1 MYEDKTPEAIKAA
14 ILAAIRQ
21 SQGLSAMAGGFADGV
36 AGPVAEQLSEAY
48 RALEGVTSMLFVDES
63 SGGYIDLVGG
73 QYYNITRREGT
84 RAYCDISFS
93 GTPGLVIPKG
103 TAFLTAGGLSYALM
117 AAVALGPEGT
127 GRGRLEAAEAGS
139 AYNVEA
145 GAIDRMY
152 VNLTGLTDYHSEA
165 AAGGTDA
172 ESDAALLARVRERV
186 QRPPTSGNGYQYRQ
200 WAMEVAGVG
209 SAKVVE
215 LPGGPGTVGVTL
227 VDSND
232 RAPSEEIV
240 EAVTAHIEEE
250 RPIGAA
256 VTVTAAGERE
266 VTVAAQVSLTGG
278 AGAGAVQDAFRA
290 ALAGY
295 LHTLIE
301 GKYGAVYYKPAD
313 DQPYTLL
320 YNRVLA
326 LLLNVEGGSHEELE
340 RCFSLTRM
348 VLEALEKRGFSCSFL
363 TNAATAGAI
372 GQWNQVSDG
381 LGSGH
386 TRTILEGLGRATYD
400 VREPFSSLVNRAV
413 RGARDGQA
421 HILITPAPLQRSD
434 AFLAPLF
441 QQSQGRLFIINARED
456 GMGSQEV
463 SG

>member
-1 MYEDKTPEAIKAA
+1 MYEDKTPEAIKAE

-172 ESDAALLARVRERV
+172 ESDAALLARVREKVPGITLR
-186 QRPPTSGNGYQYRQ
+186 TSLI
-200 WAMEVAGVG
+200 AGF
-209 SAKVVE
+209 
-215 LPGGPGTVGVTL
+215 PGETKENFEHLCEFVKKSEFERLGCFAYSQEDGT
-227 VDSND
+227 
-232 RAPSEEIV
+232 P
-240 EAVTAHIEEE
+240 
-250 RPIGAA
+250 
-256 VTVTAAGERE
+256 AGERE
-266 VTVAAQVSLTGG
+266 DQVDEQLRTDRAELVMAEQMTIMARQNAAKVGSSILCVVEGFDRYGECFFGRSEADAPDIDGKVFFSCKNKLAVGQFVTVKVEDVMDL
-278 AGAGAVQDAFRA
+278 D
-290 ALAGY
+290 
-295 LHTLIE
+295 LIGVVTDE
-301 GKYGAVYYKPAD
+301 HP
-313 DQPYTLL
+313 
-320 YNRVLA
+320 
-326 LLLNVEGGSHEELE
+326 E
-340 RCFSLTRM
+340 
-348 VLEALEKRGFSCSFL
+348 
-363 TNAATAGAI
+363 
-372 GQWNQVSDG
+372 
-381 LGSGH
+381 
-386 TRTILEGLGRATYD
+386 
-400 VREPFSSLVNRAV
+400 
-413 RGARDGQA
+413 
-421 HILITPAPLQRSD
+421 
-434 AFLAPLF
+434 
-441 QQSQGRLFIINARED
+441 
-456 GMGSQEV
+456 
-463 SG
+463 

>member
-1 MYEDKTPEAIKAA
+1 MYEDKTPEAIKAE

-209 SAKVVE
+209 RRQ
-215 LPGGPGTVGVTL
+215 GG
-227 VDSND
+227 
-232 RAPSEEIV
+232 
-240 EAVTAHIEEE
+240 
-250 RPIGAA
+250 GAA
-256 VTVTAAGERE
+256 RRTGDGGRHAGGQQRPG
-266 VTVAAQVSLTGG
+266 ALGGDCGGRDSPHRGG
-278 AGAGAVQDAFRA
+278 AAHR
-290 ALAGY
+290 
-295 LHTLIE
+295 
-301 GKYGAVYYKPAD
+301 
-313 DQPYTLL
+313 
-320 YNRVLA
+320 R
-326 LLLNVEGGSHEELE
+326 GG
-340 RCFSLTRM
+340 
-348 VLEALEKRGFSCSFL
+348 
-363 TNAATAGAI
+363 
-372 GQWNQVSDG
+372 DG
-381 LGSGH
+381 DGGRGSG
-386 TRTILEGLGRATYD
+386 R
-400 VREPFSSLVNRAV
+400 
-413 RGARDGQA
+413 
-421 HILITPAPLQRSD
+421 
-434 AFLAPLF
+434 
-441 QQSQGRLFIINARED
+441 
-456 GMGSQEV
+456 
-463 SG
+463 

>member
-1 MYEDKTPEAIKAA
+1 MSGCLFCKIAEGQIPSNKVYEDEVC
-14 ILAAIRQ
+14 
-21 SQGLSAMAGGFADGV
+21 FAFYD
-36 AGPVAEQLSEAY
+36 
-48 RALEGVTSMLFVDES
+48 
-63 SGGYIDLVGG
+63 IDP
-73 QYYNITRREGT
+73 QAPTH
-84 RAYCDISFS
+84 F
-93 GTPGLVIPKG
+93 LVIPKQH
-103 TAFLTAGGLSYALM
+103 
-117 AAVALGPEGT
+117 
-127 GRGRLEAAEAGS
+127 
-139 AYNVEA
+139 
-145 GAIDRMY
+145 ID
-152 VNLTGLTDYHSEA
+152 SA
-165 AAGGTDA
+165 AALT

-326 LLLNVEGGSHEELE
+326 LLLTIEGVQTFSTLTINDGTADVSIPAGSVPKL
-340 RCFSLTRM
+340 
-348 VLEALEKRGFSCSFL
+348 K
-363 TNAATAGAI
+363 
-372 GQWNQVSDG
+372 
-381 LGSGH
+381 
-386 TRTILEGLGRATYD
+386 
-400 VREPFSSLVNRAV
+400 
-413 RGARDGQA
+413 
-421 HILITPAPLQRSD
+421 
-434 AFLAPLF
+434 
-441 QQSQGRLFIINARED
+441 
-456 GMGSQEV
+456 EV
-463 SG
+463 HVT

>member
-1 MYEDKTPEAIKAA
+1 MYEDKTPEAIKAE

-36 AGPVAEQLSEAY
+36 AGPVSEQLSEAY
-48 RALEGVTSMLFVDES
+48 RTLEGVPSMLFSDAS

-73 QYYNITRREGT
+73 QYYNIVRREGT
-84 RAYCDISFS
+84 RAYCDIDFN
-93 GTPGLVIPKG
+93 GAPGLVIPQG

-326 LLLNVEGGSHEELE
+326 LLLNVEGVEN
-340 RCFSLTRM
+340 FASLTVNGGTADVTIQAGEIP
-348 VLEALEKRGFSCSFL
+348 VLG
-363 TNAATAGAI
+363 
-372 GQWNQVSDG
+372 
-381 LGSGH
+381 
-386 TRTILEGLGRATYD
+386 
-400 VREPFSSLVNRAV
+400 
-413 RGARDGQA
+413 
-421 HILITPAPLQRSD
+421 
-434 AFLAPLF
+434 
-441 QQSQGRLFIINARED
+441 
-456 GMGSQEV
+456 EV
-463 SG
+463 SVT

>member
-1 MYEDKTPEAIKAA
+1 MYEDKTPEAIKAE

-93 GTPGLVIPKG
+93 GTPGLVIPR
-103 TAFLTAGGLSYALM
+103 APRFD
-117 AAVALGPEGT
+117 
-127 GRGRLEAAEAGS
+127 GRGLLPPDGGGAGAAGDGAAWRPRRGS

-326 LLLNVEGGSHEELE
+326 LLLNVEGVEN
-340 RCFSLTRM
+340 FASLTVNGGTADVTIQAGEIP
-348 VLEALEKRGFSCSFL
+348 VLG
-363 TNAATAGAI
+363 
-372 GQWNQVSDG
+372 
-381 LGSGH
+381 
-386 TRTILEGLGRATYD
+386 
-400 VREPFSSLVNRAV
+400 
-413 RGARDGQA
+413 
-421 HILITPAPLQRSD
+421 
-434 AFLAPLF
+434 
-441 QQSQGRLFIINARED
+441 
-456 GMGSQEV
+456 EV
-463 SG
+463 SVT

>member
-1 MYEDKTPEAIKAA
+1 MYEDKTPEAIKAE
-14 ILAAIRQ
+14 ILAALRQ

-326 LLLNVEGGSHEELE
+326 LLLNVEGVEN
-340 RCFSLTRM
+340 FASLTVNGGTADVTIQAGEIP
-348 VLEALEKRGFSCSFL
+348 VLG
-363 TNAATAGAI
+363 
-372 GQWNQVSDG
+372 
-381 LGSGH
+381 
-386 TRTILEGLGRATYD
+386 
-400 VREPFSSLVNRAV
+400 
-413 RGARDGQA
+413 
-421 HILITPAPLQRSD
+421 
-434 AFLAPLF
+434 
-441 QQSQGRLFIINARED
+441 
-456 GMGSQEV
+456 EV
-463 SG
+463 SVT

>member
-1 MYEDKTPEAIKAA
+1 MYEDKTPEAIKAE

-48 RALEGVTSMLFVDES
+48 RALEGVPSMLFVDES
-63 SGGYIDLVGG
+63 SGGYIDLVGW
-73 QYYNITRREGT
+73 QYYSITRREGT

-93 GTPGLVIPKG
+93 GTPGLVIPQG
-103 TAFLTAGGLSYALM
+103 TAFLTAGGLAYSLL
-117 AAVALGPEGT
+117 AAVTLGEDGA
-127 GRGRLEAAEAGS
+127 GEGRLEAAEAGS

-152 VNLTGLTDYHSEA
+152 VNLTGLTGYQSEA

-172 ESDAALLARVRERV
+172 ESDAALLARIRERV

-200 WAMEVAGVG
+200 WAMEIPGVG
-209 SAKVVE
+209 NAKVVE
-215 LPGGPGTVGVTL
+215 LPSGPGTVGITL

-232 RAPSEEIV
+232 RAPAEGIV
-240 EAVTAHIEEE
+240 EAVEAHIEEE
-250 RPIGAA
+250 RPVGAA
-256 VTVTAAGERE
+256 VTVAAATERE

-301 GKYGAVYYKPAD
+301 GKYGTVYYKPAD

-326 LLLNVEGGSHEELE
+326 LLLNVDGVEN
-340 RCFSLTRM
+340 FASLTVNGGTADVTIQAGEIP
-348 VLEALEKRGFSCSFL
+348 VLG
-363 TNAATAGAI
+363 
-372 GQWNQVSDG
+372 
-381 LGSGH
+381 
-386 TRTILEGLGRATYD
+386 
-400 VREPFSSLVNRAV
+400 
-413 RGARDGQA
+413 
-421 HILITPAPLQRSD
+421 
-434 AFLAPLF
+434 
-441 QQSQGRLFIINARED
+441 
-456 GMGSQEV
+456 EV
-463 SG
+463 SVT